1 MTRLVVAP
9 FLAAL
14 AAGCPGAR
22 SPQPRTDAA
31 SHGTLGFPDGVTCST
46 DASGLE
52 AGVPETGLTT
62 DQGTSAS
69 LPGSGSMQAL
79 GGFVMPSG
87 QLLETFWRND
97 QGWYRIVPL
106 LTDGTPDWSNASAW
120 DGPEDVAALPG
131 SGSMQAVSGFMMPSG
146 QLFESFWRG
155 DQRWYC
161 IVPILPGGTPDWSS
175 ATAWSGPTDLSSFPG
190 SGSMQGSRHLVLPN
204 GQLFQSLWRG
214 DQGWDRT
221 IPFLPDGTPDWSNA
235 GAWVGPRVP

>member
-1 MTRLVVAP
+1 
-9 FLAAL
+9 
-14 AAGCPGAR
+14 
-22 SPQPRTDAA
+22 
-31 SHGTLGFPDGVTCST
+31 
-46 DASGLE
+46 
-52 AGVPETGLTT
+52 
-62 DQGTSAS
+62 
-69 LPGSGSMQAL
+69 MQAVS
-79 GGFVMPSG
+79 GFMMPSG
-87 QLLETFWRND
+87 QLFESFCRDD
-97 QGWYRIVPL
+97 QCWYRTVPIQ
-106 LTDGTPDWSNASAW
+106 TDGTLDGSKSGAW
-120 DGPEDVAALPG
+120 GGPEDVASLPG
-131 SGSMQAVSGFMMPSG
+131 GGSIQAMSEFMMPSG